1 MNITW
6 VTRSF
11 LDYRVPVFAELDKL
25 CGNRLTLI
33 YNKEIVPER
42 CQNKVNQIL
51 GNRAIGLGGEI
62 RLTGKN
68 NAPID
73 TVIHKGIR
81 IPYQPNLLKTA
92 RDTQPDVTVS
102 DGFFQWTYAPL
113 ILRIRNHIPHMMCYE
128 PTKHTEKHVQFF
140 RTWYR
145 KLVSRWIDH
154 ICCNGS
160 LCKEYTM
167 ALGYPESQISTGQ
180 MAADSEQLAQ
190 ACKDIAP
197 SAISELRAKY
207 NLGNKLIFLY
217 VGRLI
222 ERKGIRQLLEAWNVA
237 KPDEAVLLLVGDGPE
252 RAYLEDFC
260 KQHNLHN
267 VVFGGAIDYDSIAIF
282 YRSAD
287 CFIIPTLQDN
297 WSLVVPEAMSCGLPV
312 ATSIYNGCHPELIH
326 PENGW
331 TFDPYDIQGTAEV
344 LKSIVARKAKLPSMG
359 AASRAIIASYT
370 PRQAATAIYNAC
382 QQAISHF
389 SSRH

>member
-25 CGNRLTLI
+25 CDNHLTLI

-42 CQNKVNQIL
+42 CQNKVSQIL
-51 GNRAIGLGGEI
+51 GNRAIGLTGEV

-73 TVIHKGIR
+73 NVIHRGIR
-81 IPYQPNLLKTA
+81 IPYQPNLLKTT
-92 RDTQPDVTVS
+92 RETKPDVTIS

-113 ILRIRNHIPHMMCYE
+113 FLRFRNHIPHMMCYE

-145 KLVSRWIDH
+145 KFVSRWIDH

-167 ALGYPESQISTGQ
+167 TLGYPESQISTGQ

-190 ACKDIAP
+190 ACKAIPP
-197 SAISELRAKY
+197 STISELRVKY
-207 NLGNKLIFLY
+207 GLGNKLIFLY

-222 ERKGIRQLLEAWNVA
+222 ERKGLRQLLEAWDVA
-237 KPDEAVLLLVGDGPE
+237 KSDAVLLLVGDGPE
-252 RAYLEDFC
+252 RQTLEDFC
-260 KQHNLHN
+260 NQRNIHN
-267 VVFGGAIDYDSIAIF
+267 VVFVGTIDYDSIAIF
-282 YRSAD
+282 YRTAD

-331 TFDPYDIQGTAEV
+331 TFDPYDTQGMAEV
-344 LKSIVARKAKLPSMG
+344 LKSIVSHKSDLPDMG
-359 AASRAIIASYT
+359 AASRTIIASYT
-370 PRQAATAIYNAC
+370 PRQAAIAIYDAC
-382 QQAISHF
+382 QQAICHF
-389 SSRH
+389 SSLH